1 MNESLNKY
9 GQDIGTE
16 QVVIENLAK
25 ILIYC
30 YVADSTLSRV
40 IQNKEFYDSSNQV
53 VPELCAKVYTA
64 EQGIRVMEYAN
75 KIFNSIFD
83 SHISADIEQK
93 LDVLKKRLSLKTDT
107 IGLKKIIGE
116 KVVEAGAYPVKSF

>member
-1 MNESLNKY
+1 M
-9 GQDIGTE
+9 
-16 QVVIENLAK
+16 
-25 ILIYC
+25 
-30 YVADSTLSRV
+30 
-40 IQNKEFYDSSNQV
+40 
-53 VPELCAKVYTA
+53 PELCAKVYTA

-83 SHISADIEQK
+83 SEIPADIEQK

-116 KVVEAGAYPVKSF
+116 KVVEAGGLSCEKFLRRK